1 MSIGS
6 VDMVEEIVP
15 YLGLDQPYLI
25 SFLCGGALDAPQLAA
40 RGCAAAV
47 SLYSRR
53 APCRSCVGSRSFLCA
68 QLPGP
73 WQVEGS

>member
-15 YLGLDQPYLI
+15 YLGLDQPYLVP
-25 SFLCGGALDAPQLAA
+25 FLCGGALDAPQLAA

-47 SLYSRR
+47 SLKLKIYKKY
-53 APCRSCVGSRSFLCA
+53 SFLYF
-68 QLPGP
+68 
-73 WQVEGS
+73 